1 MDAAPPDPPLN
12 PCHWE
17 PEFYAAAS
25 TCAHGWAAYRGSG
38 PPRPKPV
45 RHCNFCGSTTHLMR
59 GCTMGSSLAREHQF
73 LRCAT
78 ALPMP
83 CFVRRFVVPL
93 HRARADF
100 DLDDLREGR
109 ILWPVDTDG
118 RPRQRQH
125 PLPQPWARALP
136 RIVTTGPSP
145 FKATRQPSKGPPK
158 AADRRPNPLAGID
171 LAARLVVAA
180 LVCSP

>member
-1 MDAAPPDPPLN
+1 MDVRASDPALN

-25 TCAHGWAAYRGSG
+25 SCAHGWAAYRGSG

-45 RHCNFCGSTTHLMR
+45 RHCNFCGSTKHLMR

-73 LRCAT
+73 LRCGT

-109 ILWPVDTDG
+109 I
-118 RPRQRQH
+118 
-125 PLPQPWARALP
+125 
-136 RIVTTGPSP
+136 
-145 FKATRQPSKGPPK
+145 
-158 AADRRPNPLAGID
+158 D

-180 LVCSP
+180 LVCSQRLRHNTQLWLPLLGDAEPLTLCVTGGLVR

>member
-38 PPRPKPV
+38 PPRPKPL
-45 RHCNFCGSTTHLMR
+45 RHCNFCGSTKHLMR

-109 ILWPVDTDG
+109 ISSGL
-118 RPRQRQH
+118 R
-125 PLPQPWARALP
+125 
-136 RIVTTGPSP
+136 
-145 FKATRQPSKGPPK
+145 
-158 AADRRPNPLAGID
+158 
-171 LAARLVVAA
+171 
-180 LVCSP
+180 

>member
-25 TCAHGWAAYRGSG
+25 TYRGSG

-45 RHCNFCGSTTHLMR
+45 RHCNFCGSTKHLMR

-109 ILWPVDTDG
+109 ISSRLT
-118 RPRQRQH
+118 
-125 PLPQPWARALP
+125 
-136 RIVTTGPSP
+136 
-145 FKATRQPSKGPPK
+145 
-158 AADRRPNPLAGID
+158 RRPPTP
-171 LAARLVVAA
+171 AAAPHDHPCHSHGPGHSRV
-180 LVCSP
+180 S